1 MSCMERAT
9 WRRTFSGSEAVLA
22 RTASATLFSP
32 VTFVPAIWLS
42 RSSAAG
48 VFSCTGRLGVTEV
61 PSEDRADWSNGGIGE
76 VPSGCMNIATGG
88 CGNDAGM
95 GEGEDICGTAA
106 DGWGIG
112 IGAAGGC
119 GGRTGVAF
127 ELPSSVNQ
135 DGALGEIAG
144 AGGSTDAAG
153 GTTGACG
160 VKVCGCIGV
169 GCSMTGAALGAT
181 GGGVVGLLAFCVLSS
196 SFKMPVS
203 QSGSSPLELA
213 GAGCDWGPLPI
224 LSVLTATVGAS
235 GTPLSGICGECVC
248 GPLVCEVASG
258 AEEFC
263 AC

>member
-61 PSEDRADWSNGGIGE
+61 PSEDRADWSIGGIGE
-76 VPSGCMNIATGG
+76 VPSGCMNISTGG
-88 CGNDAGM
+88 CGTDAGM

-112 IGAAGGC
+112 IGAAGGS
-119 GGRTGVAF
+119 GGRTRVAF

-135 DGALGEIAG
+135 DGALGEIEG
-144 AGGSTDAAG
+144 AGGSPDDDGAANG
-153 GTTGACG
+153 RVG
-160 VKVCGCIGV
+160 VTAV
-169 GCSMTGAALGAT
+169 GCTR
-181 GGGVVGLLAFCVLSS
+181 
-196 SFKMPVS
+196 
-203 QSGSSPLELA
+203 
-213 GAGCDWGPLPI
+213 
-224 LSVLTATVGAS
+224 
-235 GTPLSGICGECVC
+235 
-248 GPLVCEVASG
+248 
-258 AEEFC
+258 
-263 AC
+263 